1 MSIAVDACASIAIT
15 YHMQAI
21 STITTTA
28 TTTITANNIA
38 KTTPP
43 A

>member
-1 MSIAVDACASIAIT
+1 MSIAVDACASTAIT
-15 YHMQAI
+15 YQMQAI
-21 STITTTA
+21 STFTTTA
-28 TTTITANNIA
+28 TTTIMVNNIA